1 MILVI
6 PQNAFTNNIN
16 RLTNQIWKLIPMREN
31 NENWKGHL
39 EIILTEIIGIKD
51 TYMIGDENI
60 LILITKLK
68 GLLANDIGFDSYR
81 NTVFKCISLL
91 RQVGI

>member
-6 PQNAFTNNIN
+6 PQTAFTNNIN

-39 EIILTEIIGIKD
+39 EVILTEIIGIKD

-68 GLLANDIGFDSYR
+68 GLLVNDIGFDSYR

-91 RQVGI
+91 R